1 LRTKLIKV
9 ENLSKNYGSVKA
21 VKSISFELKDGQVV
35 GFLGANGAGKST
47 TLKIM
52 TGYISPSSGNVFY
65 GKKNIQDDTS
75 EIQKDIGYLPELN
88 PLYSEMIVHDYLKF
102 ISEVRGISENDFK
115 NAFQKVV
122 EECSLNAVAHRTIA
136 NCSKG
141 YKQRIGLAAALIHD
155 PKILILDEPVT
166 GLDPNQI
173 VEIREL
179 IKKLGKE
186 KIVLMS
192 SHILQEIQATVD
204 RIIIIN
210 EGSIVA
216 DGSSEELLNDS
227 AKGKADLKLEVS
239 NADENDIRDM
249 KATIPSID
257 IKNIS
262 KEDSFTSIN
271 IEFPSNGDPREDI
284 FKYAVDKNWVILEM
298 VTSKQ
303 NLEDIFRKLTGNN
316 KLS

>member
-1 LRTKLIKV
+1 MIKV
-9 ENLSKNYGSVKA
+9 ENLSKDYGSVKA

-65 GKKNIQDDTS
+65 GEKNIQDDTS

>member
-1 LRTKLIKV
+1 MIRI

-21 VKSISFELKDGQVV
+21 VRSISFELEDGQVV

-52 TGYISPSSGNVFY
+52 TGYISPSSGNVFFNDL
-65 GKKNIQDDTS
+65 NIQENSS

-88 PLYSEMIVHDYLKF
+88 PLYSEMRVHDYLKF
-102 ISEVRGISENDFK
+102 ISEIRGISKENFK
-115 NAFQKVV
+115 LAFQRVV
-122 EECSLNAVAHRTIA
+122 EECSLNAVAHRIIG

-141 YKQRIGLAAALIHD
+141 YKQRIGLAAAMIHD
-155 PKILILDEPVT
+155 PKVLILDEPVS

-173 VEIREL
+173 VEIRKL
-179 IKKLGKE
+179 IRKLGKE
-186 KIVLMS
+186 RIVIMS

-216 DGSSEELLNDS
+216 DGSSDELLSDTN
-227 AKGKADLKLEVS
+227 AKTMLTVEVE
-239 NADENDIRDM
+239 NANENDISDM

-257 IKNIS
+257 IKSIL
-262 KEDSFTSIN
+262 KEEAFTKIN
-271 IEFPSNGDPREDI
+271 IEYSKNNDPRSNI
-284 FKYAVDKNWVILEM
+284 FNYAVEKGWVILEM
-298 VTSKQ
+298 FADKQ
-303 NLEDIFRKLTGNN
+303 NLEDIFRDLTSNIGDNN
-316 KLS
+316 E

>member
-1 LRTKLIKV
+1 MIKV
-9 ENLSKNYGSVKA
+9 ENLSKDYGSVKA

-249 KATIPSID
+249 KATVPSID

-262 KEDSFTSIN
+262 KEDSFTRIN

>member
-1 LRTKLIKV
+1 MIKV

-52 TGYISPSSGNVFY
+52 TGYISPSSGNVYY

-75 EIQKDIGYLPELN
+75 EIQRDIGYLPELN

-102 ISEVRGISENDFK
+102 ISEVRGILENDFK

>member
-1 LRTKLIKV
+1 MIKV
-9 ENLSKNYGSVKA
+9 ENLSKNYGSVEA
-21 VKSISFELKDGQVV
+21 VKSISFELNDGQVV

-65 GKKNIQDDTS
+65 GEKNIQDDTS

-316 KLS
+316 KKEQN

>member
-1 LRTKLIKV
+1 MIKV

-21 VKSISFELKDGQVV
+21 VKSISFELNDGQVV

-65 GKKNIQDDTS
+65 GEKNIQDDTS

-262 KEDSFTSIN
+262 KEDSFTRIN

>member
-1 LRTKLIKV
+1 MIKI
-9 ENLSKNYGSVKA
+9 EKLSKNYGSVRA
-21 VKSISFELKDGQVV
+21 VKSISFDLSDGQVV

-52 TGYISPSSGNVFY
+52 TGYISPTSGNVY
-65 GKKNIQDDTS
+65 YNDYNIQDHTS
-75 EIQKDIGYLPELN
+75 IIQKDIGYLPELN
-88 PLYSEMIVHDYLKF
+88 PLYTEMIVHDYLKF
-102 ISEVRGISENDFK
+102 ISDIRGIRNDKFK
-115 NAFQKVV
+115 SALHRVV
-122 EECSLNAVAHRTIA
+122 EECGLNGVVHRTIG

-141 YKQRIGLAAALIHD
+141 YKQRIGLAAAMIHD

-173 VEIREL
+173 VEIRQL
-179 IKKLGKE
+179 IRKLGKE

-216 DGSSEELLNDS
+216 DGSSDELLSDS
-227 AKGKADLKLEVS
+227 SGKTELLLEVT
-239 NADENDIRDM
+239 NAEENDISDM

-257 IKNIS
+257 IKSIQKENSSTNIS
-262 KEDSFTSIN
+262 INYVATS
-271 IEFPSNGDPREDI
+271 DPRADI
-284 FKYAVDKNWVILEM
+284 FNYAVEKKWSILQM
-298 VTSKQ
+298 VSSKQ
-303 NLEDIFRKLTGNN
+303 NLEDIFRNLTSSG
-316 KLS
+316 KE